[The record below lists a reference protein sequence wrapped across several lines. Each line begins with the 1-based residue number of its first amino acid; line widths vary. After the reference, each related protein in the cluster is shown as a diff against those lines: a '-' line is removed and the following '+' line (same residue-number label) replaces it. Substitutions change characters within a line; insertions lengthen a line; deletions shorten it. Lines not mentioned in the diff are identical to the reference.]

1 MLNFLTE
8 RFVLLL
14 TSLNIQYKRYFFHE
28 IDFNDKLIG
37 ILGARGVGK
46 TTFLLQY
53 LKEIDI
59 PLNKK
64 LYISA
69 DSIEM
74 SNLSLFELAKEFAAK
89 GGKVLA
95 IDEIHKYS
103 DFAGH
108 LKEIYDLLDIK
119 VLFSGLSALRLE
131 HAKADL
137 SRRAVLYRING
148 LSFREFL
155 ELKTG
160 KQFRSFSLKD
170 VLENHMEIA
179 YEILK
184 SIKPLEYF
192 KEYLQYGFYPF
203 YFENPNTYYK
213 KLEETINVVIESD
226 LPLLFKIDPKNIVK
240 LKKLVK
246 LICFSKPYELNLSKL
261 AQKIEIN
268 RHTLYR
274 YIEYLN
280 SGNILTSLKPKVK
293 GDAIFTKPEK
303 IYLNNTNLNYCYCKE
318 QKIGTIRET
327 FVVSQLRNFY
337 DLSYP
342 KKGDIL
348 INNQYLVEIGGK
360 NKDFSQIEG
369 SGYLFVDDIEVGYGR
384 KVPLWLIGF
393 LY

>member
-1 MLNFLTE
+1 MLNFFTE
-8 RFVLLL
+8 RFALLL
-14 TSLNIQYKRYFFHE
+14 TGLNIQYKRYFFHK

-53 LKEIDI
+53 LKEIDVPI
-59 PLNKK
+59 NKK

-95 IDEIHKYS
+95 IDEIHKYP
-103 DFAGH
+103 DFVAH

-119 VLFSGLSALRLE
+119 VLFSGSSALRLE

-170 VLENHMEIA
+170 ILENHMEIT

-226 LPLLFKIDPKNIVK
+226 LPILFKIDPKNIVK

-246 LICFSKPYELNLSKL
+246 LICFSEPYELNLSKL
-261 AQKIEIN
+261 AQKIEVN

-280 SGNILTSLKPKVK
+280 SGNILTSLKPDVK

-303 IYLNNTNLNYCYCKE
+303 IYLNNTNLNYCYCEE

-348 INNQYLVEIGGK
+348 INNQYLIEIGGR
-360 NKDFSQIEG
+360 NKDFSQIAG

>member
-1 MLNFLTE
+1 MLDFFNE

-14 TSLNIQYKRYFFHE
+14 SSLDIQYKRYFFNK
-28 IDFNDKLIG
+28 IDFNDKLIM

-53 LKEIDI
+53 LKEISL

-89 GGKVLA
+89 GGKILA
-95 IDEIHKYS
+95 IDEIHKYP
-103 DFAGH
+103 DFARQ
-108 LKEIYDLLDIK
+108 LKEIYDFLDIK
-119 VLFSGLSALRLE
+119 VLISGLSALRLE

-137 SRRAVLYRING
+137 SRRAVRYKVNG

-160 KQFRSFSLKD
+160 KQLKSFSLEEIF
-170 VLENHMEIA
+170 ENHVEIA
-179 YEILK
+179 YNILK

-192 KEYLQYGFYPF
+192 KEYIQYGFYPF

-213 KLEETINVVIESD
+213 KLEETINVVVESD
-226 LPLLFKIDPKNIVK
+226 LPLIYKIESKNIIK
-240 LKKLVK
+240 LKKLIK
-246 LICFSKPYELNLSKL
+246 LICFSEPYELNLSKL

-280 SGNILTSLKPKVK
+280 SGNILTSLKPNVK

-303 IYLNNTNLNYCYCKE
+303 IYLNNTNLNYCYCE
-318 QKIGTIRET
+318 ERKIGTIRET
-327 FVVSQLRNFY
+327 FVVSQLKNFY
-337 DLSYP
+337 NLNYP
-342 KKGDIL
+342 KKGDL
-348 INNQYLVEIGGK
+348 LVNNQYLIEIGGK
-360 NKDFSQIEG
+360 NKSYSQIG
-369 SGYLFVDDIEVGYGR
+369 DNGYLLTDDIEVGHDR
-384 KVPLWLIGF
+384 KIPLWLIGF
-393 LY
+393 IY